1 MSTST
6 PTEAEMIRKAQERL
20 SAANTAVD
28 ETRHLPPTDNR
39 RDEAIK
45 ELELARM
52 FAWEWMV

>member
-6 PTEAEMIRKAQERL
+6 PTEAKMIRQAQQRL
-20 SAANTAVD
+20 AAADTLVE
-28 ETRHLPPTDNR
+28 ETRHLPPTDAR

-52 FAWEWMV
+52 HAQEWEV